1 MLSNNSETNS
11 KFTTPRTAKMSTDR
25 LDRYHL
31 ELLNDRWE
39 KAAILANKLMSD
51 NIGIMD
57 KLLIETKEREMI
69 ERMDMAKR
77 NRMVVGEYSISMKE
91 KNDAQLKSIKHH
103 KQNAMY
109 INASIMTLRG
119 ERDDL
124 LRERKRRTRG
134 DLSMFYE

>member
-1 MLSNNSETNS
+1 
-11 KFTTPRTAKMSTDR
+11 MSTDR

-39 KAAILANKLMSD
+39 KAAVLANKLMSE

-91 KNDAQLKSIKHH
+91 TNDAQLKSIKHH
-103 KQNAMY
+103 MQNAMY
-109 INASIMTLRG
+109 INASYNM
-119 ERDDL
+119 
-124 LRERKRRTRG
+124 
-134 DLSMFYE
+134 